1 MYGGAAIR
9 PNSSDLAR
17 AHQGVDESATALA
30 GLLVRVKQLGED
42 LLAGTQLFERREA
55 VIAADEAAGLLSLAA
70 DALRGGSGRLARLE
84 ESDLLLELAD
94 LAAAARAEQLR

>member
-1 MYGGAAIR
+1 MHGGAIR

-17 AHQGVDESATALA
+17 AHQGVDESAAALA
-30 GLLVRVKQLGED
+30 GFLVKVEQLGED
-42 LLAGTQLFERREA
+42 LVAGTQMFERREA

-70 DALRGGSGRLARLE
+70 DALRDGSERLARLE

-94 LAAAARAEQLR
+94 LAGAARAEQLR